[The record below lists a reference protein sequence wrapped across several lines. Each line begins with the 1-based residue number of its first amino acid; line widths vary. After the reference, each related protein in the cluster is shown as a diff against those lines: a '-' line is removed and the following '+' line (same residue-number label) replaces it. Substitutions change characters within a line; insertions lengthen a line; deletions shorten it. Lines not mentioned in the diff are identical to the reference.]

1 MSAQS
6 KGRHEV
12 VEWLEGLDHPRLKQ
26 TPLPDVDD
34 GTDGKV
40 ICFVVGVLSGIALCV
55 LIRYAEAIKH
65 LASNF

>member
-40 ICFVVGVLSGIALCV
+40 ICFLAGFVTCAAIVLLVKNIGT
-55 LIRYAEAIKH
+55 IKQFF
-65 LASNF
+65 NF